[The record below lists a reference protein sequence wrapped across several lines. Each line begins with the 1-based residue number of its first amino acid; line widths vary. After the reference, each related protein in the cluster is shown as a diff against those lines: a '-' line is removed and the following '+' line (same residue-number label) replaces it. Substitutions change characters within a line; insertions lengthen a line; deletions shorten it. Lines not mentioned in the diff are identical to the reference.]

1 MEEIVHPGIVR
12 KIEGNRIGVSIVS
25 KSMCSE
31 CHAKGMCSLSEM
43 KVKEI
48 EVISNFPEEFYVG
61 QMVDLHITRSLGMK
75 AVWISYGIPLIILL
89 TFLLSLLVICENEL
103 LAGAIS
109 IGAVAVYYFI
119 IFFYRDRIAKDVTF
133 TISAKQ

>member
-12 KIEGNRIGVSIVS
+12 KIEGNRISVSIVS

-43 KVKEI
+43 KVKEV
-48 EVISNFPEEFYVG
+48 EVISNCHGEFSVG
-61 QMVDLHITRSLGMK
+61 QMVDMHITKSLGMK

-89 TFLLSLLVICENEL
+89 TFLLSLLIICDNEL
-103 LAGAIS
+103 LAGAVS
-109 IGAVAVYYFI
+109 IGAVALYYFI
-119 IFFYRDRIAKDVTF
+119 IYFCRNRIAKDITF